1 MKSNGKPRLGERR
14 TMLNSMTGYGEVAGE
29 FDGVSYAV
37 EIKTVNNRY
46 LKTIVKLPEGTA
58 FLEDEIDKELRRQL
72 SRGTI
77 NYVLRLKAVAAN
89 ALFEIDEATLRSVVM
104 KLGAINSSVG
114 VQASIDLA
122 SLLNL
127 PGIVQP
133 VTPSEKQSARI
144 KEFVLRLTA
153 EALEKVKGMREAEG
167 AFLEADLKKHCDAIQ
182 KELETIRQCSGSVTQ
197 DRAKKLRKR
206 VDELLAEAKL
216 KLDEQTLAQEVA
228 ILADRSDISEEIT
241 RLDAHLQ
248 QFAQIC
254 RTDGQAGRRLD
265 FLSQEMLRE
274 ANTMASKAG
283 DARIA
288 RAVVDIKCLI
298 ERLKEQIQ
306 NVE

>member
-1 MKSNGKPRLGERR
+1 
-14 TMLNSMTGYGEVAGE
+14 MLNSMTGYGEAAGE

-37 EIKTVNNRY
+37 EIKAVNNRY
-46 LKTIVKLPEGTA
+46 LKTIIKLPEGTA
-58 FLEDEIDKELRRQL
+58 FLEDEIDKELRRHL

-77 NYVLRLKAVAAN
+77 NYVLRLKAVSDN
-89 ALFEIDEATLRSVVM
+89 PLFEIDENALRSVVA
-104 KLGAINSSVG
+104 KLNAISSSVG
-114 VQASIDLA
+114 VQGSIDLA
-122 SLLNL
+122 TLLEL

-133 VTPSEKQSARI
+133 ITPDEEQGARI
-144 KEFVLRLTA
+144 KAFVLRLTA
-153 EALEKVKGMREAEG
+153 EALDKLKRMREAEG
-167 AFLEADLKKHCDAIQ
+167 AFLEADLKKHCDAIGAQ
-182 KELETIRQCSGSVTQ
+182 LETVRRCSGSVTL
-197 DRAKKLRKR
+197 DYARKLRKR

-216 KLDEQTLAQEVA
+216 KLNEETLAREVA

-274 ANTMASKAG
+274 ANTVASKAG
-283 DARIA
+283 DAQIT

>member
-1 MKSNGKPRLGERR
+1 
-14 TMLNSMTGYGEVAGE
+14 MLNSMTGYGEVAGE
-29 FDGVSYAV
+29 FDGISYAV
-37 EIKTVNNRY
+37 EIKAVNNRY
-46 LKTIVKLPEGTA
+46 LKTIIKLPEGTA
-58 FLEDEIDKELRRQL
+58 FLEDDIDKELRRQL

-77 NYVLRLKAVAAN
+77 NYVLRVKSISAN
-89 ALFEIDEATLRSVVM
+89 ALFEIDEATLRSLVM
-104 KLGAINSSVG
+104 KLREVSASVG
-114 VQASIDLA
+114 IQGSIDLA
-122 SLLNL
+122 SLLEL

-133 VTPSEKQSARI
+133 VVPDEEQCLRI
-144 KEFVLRLTA
+144 KEFVLGLTA
-153 EALEKVKGMREAEG
+153 TALDKVKRMREAEG
-167 AFLEADLKKHCDAIQ
+167 RFLEADLKKHCDAIQ
-182 KELETIRQCSGSVTQ
+182 AELETIRRCSGSVTL
-197 DRAKKLRKR
+197 DYARKLRKR

-216 KLDEQTLAQEVA
+216 KLDEQTLAREVA

-274 ANTMASKAG
+274 ANTVASKAG
-283 DARIA
+283 DAQIA
-288 RAVVDIKCLI
+288 RSVVDIKCLI

>member
-1 MKSNGKPRLGERR
+1 
-14 TMLNSMTGYGEVAGE
+14 MLNSMTGYGEAAGE
-29 FDGVSYAV
+29 FDGISYAV
-37 EIKTVNNRY
+37 EIKAVNNRY
-46 LKTIVKLPEGTA
+46 LKTIIKLPEGTA

-77 NYVLRLKAVAAN
+77 NYVLRVKSVSAN
-89 ALFEIDEATLRSVVM
+89 ALFEVDEASLRSLVM
-104 KLGAINSSVG
+104 KLNEISTSVG
-114 VQASIDLA
+114 VSGSIDLA
-122 SLLNL
+122 SLLEL

-133 VTPSEKQSARI
+133 VVPDEEQCLRI
-144 KEFVLRLTA
+144 KKFVLGLTA
-153 EALEKVKGMREAEG
+153 TALDKLKRMREAEG
-167 AFLEADLKKHCDAIQ
+167 RFLEADLKKHCDAIQ
-182 KELETIRQCSGSVTQ
+182 AELETICRCSGSVTL
-197 DRAKKLRKR
+197 DYARKLRRR

-216 KLDEQTLAQEVA
+216 KLDEQTLAREVA

-274 ANTMASKAG
+274 ANTVASKAG
-283 DARIA
+283 DAQIA
-288 RAVVDIKCLI
+288 RSVVDIKCLI

>member
-1 MKSNGKPRLGERR
+1 
-14 TMLNSMTGYGEVAGE
+14 MLNSMTGYGEAVGE

-37 EIKTVNNRY
+37 EIKAVNNRY
-46 LKTIVKLPEGTA
+46 LKTIIKLPEGTA
-58 FLEDEIDKELRRQL
+58 FLEDEVDKELRRQL

-77 NYVLRLKAVAAN
+77 NYVLRLKAVSAS
-89 ALFEIDEATLRSVVM
+89 ALFEIDEAALRSLVARLHAVS
-104 KLGAINSSVG
+104 SSVG
-114 VQASIDLA
+114 VQGSIDLA
-122 SLLNL
+122 SLLEL

-133 VTPSEKQSARI
+133 VLPDEEHSIRI
-144 KEFVLRLTA
+144 KAFVLKLTGQ
-153 EALEKVKGMREAEG
+153 ALDKVKRMREAEG
-167 AFLEADLKKHCDAIQ
+167 GFLETDLKKHCDAIHE
-182 KELETIRQCSGSVTQ
+182 ELETICRCSGSVTQ
-197 DRAKKLRKR
+197 DYAKKLRRR

-216 KLDEQTLAQEVA
+216 KLDEQTLAREVA
-228 ILADRSDISEEIT
+228 ILADRSDISEETT

-283 DARIA
+283 DAQIA

>member
-1 MKSNGKPRLGERR
+1 
-14 TMLNSMTGYGEVAGE
+14 MLNSMTGYGEATRE

-37 EIKTVNNRY
+37 EIKAVNNRY
-46 LKTIVKLPEGTA
+46 LKTIIKLPEGTA

-77 NYVLRLKAVAAN
+77 NYVLRLKAVSDSP
-89 ALFEIDEATLRSVVM
+89 LFEIDEAALRSVVM
-104 KLGAINSSVG
+104 KLGEVSASVG
-114 VQASIDLA
+114 VQGSIDLA
-122 SLLNL
+122 SLLEL

-133 VTPSEKQSARI
+133 VVPDEEQCARI
-144 KEFVLRLTA
+144 KAFVLQLTG
-153 EALEKVKGMREAEG
+153 EALSKVKRMREAEG
-167 AFLEADLKKHCDAIQ
+167 VFLETDLKKHCDAIRE
-182 KELETIRQCSGSVTQ
+182 ELETVRRCSGSVTH
-197 DRAKKLRKR
+197 DYAKKLRKR

-216 KLDEQTLAQEVA
+216 KLDEETLAREVA

-274 ANTMASKAG
+274 ANTVASKAG
-283 DARIA
+283 DAEIA

>member
-1 MKSNGKPRLGERR
+1 
-14 TMLNSMTGYGEVAGE
+14 MLNSMTGYGEMAGE
-29 FDGVSYAV
+29 FDGISYAV
-37 EIKTVNNRY
+37 EIKAVNNRY
-46 LKTIVKLPEGTA
+46 LKTIIKLPEGTG
-58 FLEDEIDKELRRQL
+58 FLEDDIDKELRRHL

-77 NYVLRLKAVAAN
+77 NYVLRVKSVSAN
-89 ALFEIDEATLRSVVM
+89 ALFEVDEASLRSLVM
-104 KLGAINSSVG
+104 KLKEISASVG
-114 VQASIDLA
+114 VSGTIDLA
-122 SLLNL
+122 SLLEL

-133 VTPSEKQSARI
+133 VVPDEQQCLRI
-144 KEFVLRLTA
+144 KEFVLGLTA
-153 EALEKVKGMREAEG
+153 SAMDKLKHMREAEG
-167 AFLEADLKKHCDAIQ
+167 RFLEADLKKHCDAIQ
-182 KELETIRQCSGSVTQ
+182 AELDTIRRSSGSVTQ
-197 DRAKKLRKR
+197 DYARKLRRR

-216 KLDEQTLAQEVA
+216 KLDEQTLAREVA

-274 ANTMASKAG
+274 ANTVASKAG
-283 DARIA
+283 DAQIA
-288 RAVVDIKCLI
+288 RSVVDIKCLI